1 MTAPDPTM
9 ADLAAAVDLGRAG
22 ERDAARRRLIAMW
35 DDLGADGDA
44 LHRCSVA
51 HFLADLQ
58 DDVREEL
65 LWDERA
71 LSAAQDLTDGRAQ
84 EQHAVLFVRG
94 LQPSLQLSL
103 ADDHRRLGDPVR
115 AREHVALAEAAL
127 DELPDDDYGRL
138 IRSGVDLVREALAA
152 GSTEPLPVVP

>member
-9 ADLAAAVDLGRAG
+9 ADLAAAVELGRAG
-22 ERDAARRRLIAMW
+22 DRDAARRRLIAMW

-71 LSAAQDLTDGRAQ
+71 LTVAQ
-84 EQHAVLFVRG
+84 EHHAALFVRG
-94 LQPSLQLSL
+94 FQPSLQLSL

-115 AREHVALAEAAL
+115 AREHFALAEAAL

-152 GSTEPLPVVP
+152 GSTEPLPVAP

>member
-9 ADLAAAVDLGRAG
+9 ADLAAAVELGRTG
-22 ERDAARRRLIAMW
+22 ERDAARRRLLAIW
-35 DDLGADGDA
+35 NELGADGDA

-65 LWDERA
+65 RWDERA
-71 LSAAQDLTDGRAQ
+71 LAAAQDLTDDRAQ
-84 EQHAVLFVRG
+84 EPHAALVVRG
-94 LQPSLQLSL
+94 FQPSLQLSL

-152 GSTEPLPVVP
+152 GSTEPLPVAP

>member
-9 ADLAAAVDLGRAG
+9 ADLAAAVELGRAG

-84 EQHAVLFVRG
+84 EHHAALFVRG

-115 AREHVALAEAAL
+115 AREHFALAEAAL